1 MDPTPLPTIEPFI
14 PAEHAVPQETIND
27 GLLFLRETLASIKQD
42 GAYGT
47 IILYAANPAEKP
59 VPTIMFGFP
68 IPPKNLPAVR
78 HPPLPILL
86 LQDGVSPSGL
96 TSLHPSWVNE
106 SVMHNKIQISNNS
119 LGLQNNVEGGGS
131 FGGWLKDG
139 PGRIYGLTCYHN
151 LPGFKQGDE
160 IVSPS
165 TLEVTAKLQVTID
178 GTTYSAHPRKRLSPC
193 LTKTVE
199 SLLAQYSLHEN
210 PSGVPLADG
219 RVVTLSGPPLGR
231 VIDGRLHN
239 NALFLERHNLRL
251 PPYAKF
257 AVLPQAKSYLD
268 FAIFQVSPE
277 RHGGNWVSLSGVAID
292 GPVTAVGDFRPGDIV
307 TKIGRTTAK
316 TVGSEGS

>member
-1 MDPTPLPTIEPFI
+1 SNGPYTTPNDRAIHSRGTCC
-14 PAEHAVPQETIND
+14 PQETIND
-27 GLLFLRETLASIKQD
+27 GLLFLQTFRQFD
-42 GAYGT
+42 
-47 IILYAANPAEKP
+47 
-59 VPTIMFGFP
+59 
-68 IPPKNLPAVR
+68 
-78 HPPLPILL
+78 PPLPILL

-96 TSLHPSWVNE
+96 TSLRPSWVNE
-106 SVMHNKIQISNNS
+106 IVMHNKIQISNNS

-139 PGRIYGLTCYHN
+139 PGGSM
-151 LPGFKQGDE
+151 GGE

-199 SLLAQYSLHEN
+199 YLLAQYSLREN

-257 AVLPQAKSYLD
+257 AVLPQANTLD

-316 TVGSEGS
+316 TDGKVNGVGIVIWHGGEETSEIMILASGARVGEQFADLGDSGSMVFRSNADDG